1 MPPEAANARAIA
13 ARIVAEV
20 MHGDRLLDHA
30 LNAASAR
37 APLIQ
42 ELAYGTLRWAI
53 QLQAIAARLLSKPLR
68 PKDADV
74 SALLLVGLYQL
85 LYMRTQD
92 YAAVSE
98 TVNAATVLNKPWHR
112 ELINACLRRFLREK
126 DVMLAEIDADPAI
139 AFSHPHWL
147 LRELQRDWPDHWR
160 AIVTANNERPPMALR
175 VNRRKVTREQ
185 YLERLRA
192 AGIEATPLAH
202 TDSAVVLAQPLA
214 VTALPGFADG
224 WVSVQDGAAQLA
236 AALLEL
242 QPGQRV
248 LDACAAPGGKLCH
261 ILERCPAVAEV
272 VALDKEPLRLPLIEQ
287 NLTRLQLN
295 ARVLAADAGDPGAW
309 WDGRVFDR
317 ILFDAPCS
325 ATGVIRR
332 HPDIKLHRSPV
343 EIRRLCEQQAAILAG
358 VWPLLASGGKLLYAT
373 CSTLSAENEEQVRH
387 FLTQH
392 TDAVPVTLALPF
404 ALAQDPGMQILPGQE
419 GMDGFYYACLQ
430 KV

>member
-1 MPPEAANARAIA
+1 MPIEAARTRAIA
-13 ARIVAEV
+13 AGIVAEV
-20 MHGDRLLDHA
+20 MHGGRLLDHA

-37 APLIQ
+37 TPLIQ

-85 LYMRTQD
+85 LYMRTQE

-98 TVNAATVLNKPWHR
+98 TVSAATVLNKPWCR

-126 DVMLAEIDADPAI
+126 DVMLADICADPAL

-147 LRELQRDWPDHWR
+147 LHELQRDWPDHWR
-160 AIVTANNERPPMALR
+160 AILIANNERPPMALR
-175 VNRRKVTREQ
+175 VNRRKVTRER

-192 AGIEATPLAH
+192 EDLEATALAH

-224 WVSVQDGAAQLA
+224 WVSVQDEAAQLA
-236 AALLEL
+236 AALLDL

-261 ILERCPAVAEV
+261 ILERCPALAEV
-272 VALDKEPLRLPLIEQ
+272 VALDQEPLRLPLIEQ
-287 NLTRLQLN
+287 NLARLQLN
-295 ARVLAADAGDPGAW
+295 AHVLAADAGVPDVW

-317 ILFDAPCS
+317 ILLDAPCS

-332 HPDIKLHRSPV
+332 HPDIKLHRSPAEV
-343 EIRRLCEQQAAILAG
+343 SRLREQQATILAG
-358 VWPLLASGGKLLYAT
+358 VWPLLARGGKLLYVT
-373 CSTLSAENEEQVRH
+373 CSILAAENEQQVRD
-387 FLTQH
+387 FLAQH
-392 TDAVPVTLALPF
+392 TDAAPVALSLPF
-404 ALAQDPGMQILPGQE
+404 ALARDPGMQILPGQE
-419 GMDGFYYACLQ
+419 GMDGFYYVCLQ
-430 KV
+430 KG

>member
-1 MPPEAANARAIA
+1 MPTEAASARAIA
-13 ARIVAEV
+13 AGVVAEV
-20 MHGDRLLDHA
+20 IHGGRLLDQA

-37 APLIQ
+37 TPLIQ

-68 PKDADV
+68 SKDADV

-85 LYMRTQD
+85 LYMRTQE

-98 TVNAATVLNKPWHR
+98 TVSAVTVLGKAWYR

-126 DVMLAEIDADPAI
+126 DVMLADIHADPAL
-139 AFSHPHWL
+139 AYSHPHWL

-160 AIVTANNERPPMALR
+160 AVLSANNEHPPMALR
-175 VNRRKVTREQ
+175 VNQREVTREQ

-192 AGIEATPLAH
+192 EGLEATALAH
-202 TDSAVVLAQPLA
+202 SDSAVVLAQPLA
-214 VTALPGFADG
+214 VTALPGFAEG
-224 WVSVQDGAAQLA
+224 WVSVQDEAAQLA
-236 AALLEL
+236 VTLLDL

-261 ILERCPAVAEV
+261 ILERCPALAEV

-287 NLTRLQLN
+287 NLARLQLN
-295 ARVLAADAGDPGAW
+295 ARVLTADASDPDAW

-317 ILFDAPCS
+317 ILLDAPCS

-332 HPDIKLHRSPV
+332 HPDIKLHRNPAEVS
-343 EIRRLCEQQAAILAG
+343 RLRAQQAAILDG
-358 VWPLLASGGKLLYAT
+358 VWPLLTRGGKLLYVT
-373 CSTLSAENEEQVRH
+373 CSILAAENEQQVRD
-387 FLTQH
+387 FLAQH
-392 TDAVPVTLALPF
+392 PDATPVVLSLPF
-404 ALAQDPGMQILPGQE
+404 ALARDPGMQILPGQE

-430 KV
+430 KR